1 MKIVVATDG
10 EGGLDA
16 VVATDFGRADT
27 FTFVEVEAGAVGTV
41 ETVVND
47 ACRVAQGAGMAAADQ
62 VMGEGVDVVIA
73 GHFGP
78 HAEDIFEEEG
88 IVIVLMPK
96 VTARDAVERYLR
108 VA

>member
-16 VVATDFGRADT
+16 IVATDFGRAGT
-27 FTFVEVEAGAVGTV
+27 FTSVEVDGDMIGTV
-41 ETVVND
+41 ETVVNE
-47 ACRVAQGAGMAAADQ
+47 ACRVAQGAGMAAAEQIMREDA
-62 VMGEGVDVVIA
+62 DVVIA

-78 HAEDIFEEEG
+78 HAEEIFEEEG
-88 IVIVLMPK
+88 IILVLMPK
-96 VTARDAVERYLR
+96 VTVREAVGRYLK

>member
-1 MKIVVATDG
+1 MKIAVATDG

-27 FTFVEVEAGAVGTV
+27 FTFVEVEGGAVGTV
-41 ETVVND
+41 ETVAND

-62 VMGEGVDVVIA
+62 MMREGVDAVVA

-78 HAEDIFEEEG
+78 HAEEIFGEEG
-88 IVIVLMPK
+88 IIIVLMPK
-96 VTARDAVERYLR
+96 VMAKDAVERYLK